1 MAQTSKFKLT
11 GEIIN
16 YSTSKKELDV
26 RVLLFQ
32 NGSQVKE
39 VTSTSNGTYT
49 MEHQMDITK
58 TFEVVYQKK
67 GFFSK
72 KVLFNLTKV
81 DPSKLSTL
89 EPLDI
94 SMVPNTGSNEL
105 TFLETEPLQKIT
117 SIPLSSEDIRYRD
130 NMQSKIL
137 AALSSQKKTPNPT
150 NEIYDRGLNK
160 AWDLLNE
167 GKLDE
172 AKKLAEN
179 YIVLNPKHPEPQKIL
194 AEVNRRQNLGKYAYE
209 DTNRRIKTDTSQ
221 ISVQPYMV
229 TSAKAPGPSELKKM
243 AEASN
248 YREGIKNQ
256 ANSQQI
262 NNEINQSK
270 NSVAKSGQATNDWH
284 QKVVT
289 DNRQKLDTLN
299 RYTTENGYWLNVDHR
314 NTVQT
319 IQLEKQSVDL
329 QNQKSNTHHDTVVNN
344 VNDLKEKIQDSNTEL
359 SVQYQIQHGKVV
371 DDLWDQRRDS
381 ELASSVTS
389 KTIHDSAV
397 VSVRNTVNDVN
408 QAEKRQGDQL
418 YNRQIEISNELNK
431 IKNGADSPQSNN
443 TVNNGDAK
451 TSDTGGAKNEI
462 GQKYPEGITRE
473 KPEISRSENGQVR
486 SVTETIYV
494 VRNGWG
500 SVYKKINSNGIS
512 SYSKDGIGILP
523 NVWFKETAK

>member
-39 VTSTSNGTYT
+39 VTSASNGAYT

-160 AWDLLNE
+160 AWDLINE

-229 TSAKAPGPSELKKM
+229 TTAKAPGPSELKKM

-344 VNDLKEKIQDSNTEL
+344 VNDLKEKVQDSNTEL
-359 SVQYQIQHGKVV
+359 SVQYQIHKANH
-371 DDLWDQRRDS
+371 DD
-381 ELASSVTS
+381 
-389 KTIHDSAV
+389 
-397 VSVRNTVNDVN
+397 
-408 QAEKRQGDQL
+408 
-418 YNRQIEISNELNK
+418 
-431 IKNGADSPQSNN
+431 
-443 TVNNGDAK
+443 
-451 TSDTGGAKNEI
+451 
-462 GQKYPEGITRE
+462 
-473 KPEISRSENGQVR
+473 
-486 SVTETIYV
+486 
-494 VRNGWG
+494 
-500 SVYKKINSNGIS
+500 
-512 SYSKDGIGILP
+512 
-523 NVWFKETAK
+523 